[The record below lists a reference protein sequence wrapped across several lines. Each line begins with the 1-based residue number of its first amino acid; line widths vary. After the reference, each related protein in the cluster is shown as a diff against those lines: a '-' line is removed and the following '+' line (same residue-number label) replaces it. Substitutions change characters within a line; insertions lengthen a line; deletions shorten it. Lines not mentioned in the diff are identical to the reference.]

1 MEYRGWEGYRV
12 IGVLQYSTK
21 IYFCSYNEEYW
32 RYSCIVSTSLSRLG
46 RVLGSTLPNLEK
58 LVLTFWKS
66 LSDQGLIEI
75 LNRSSSNIRELDLS
89 GSNITGVG
97 VGVNSLPNLE
107 ILKLIQCDNL
117 TDRGLEEILRI
128 SSFTLRVLAVSW
140 TNITEQGFQEGVSLL
155 MLEELNL
162 GVCRHLTYSGL
173 LEILSISGNRLKTG
187 KEYGIP

>member
-1 MEYRGWEGYRV
+1 M
-12 IGVLQYSTK
+12 
-21 IYFCSYNEEYW
+21 
-32 RYSCIVSTSLSRLG
+32 
-46 RVLGSTLPNLEK
+46 K
-58 LVLTFWKS
+58 L

-89 GSNITGVG
+89 GSNITRVG
-97 VGVNSLPNLE
+97 VEEGVNSLPNLE
-107 ILKLIQCDNL
+107 VLKLIQCDNL